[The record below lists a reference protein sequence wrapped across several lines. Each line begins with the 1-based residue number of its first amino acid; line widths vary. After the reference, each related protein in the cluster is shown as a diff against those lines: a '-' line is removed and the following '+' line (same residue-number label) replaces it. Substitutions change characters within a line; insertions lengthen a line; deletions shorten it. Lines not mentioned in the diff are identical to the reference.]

1 MDDVVIAGG
10 GPAGAMAAIILAR
23 AGLTVRVFDRACFPR
38 PKLCGDTLN
47 PGGCRTIAAHLPLTT
62 LVEQAR
68 PIGGMLLTGPD
79 GVRVRGRY
87 RHGVSG
93 YAIERRALD
102 EWLLARA
109 VAAGARVEQDTSVDE
124 AIVAAD
130 RVTGVRVRC
139 HRNHRNGGHRN
150 HRSHESH
157 ESHENTGRLLDHPAR
172 LVIAADG
179 RHSRLAFSLGLAR
192 HPPQP
197 RRWAIGAY
205 FEHVGQLSDA
215 GEMHVRRG
223 HYIGVAPLP
232 GGIANACLVVPH
244 ATGDPTWGDAAAKL
258 MSMLAAD
265 PELGPRFAPAR
276 MTGTPSVLGPMAV
289 DVPVPGTPG
298 LLLAGDAA
306 GFIDPITGD
315 GLTFALRGSV
325 LAANVAM
332 DVLAGRLA
340 LDRSVTRLAGDRR
353 RAFAAKWRFNR
364 SLRRLVASPQAV
376 TGAAMVARVLPRVF
390 ESVIRYAG
398 DVGGA
403 SAFAEAT
410 ADKKAPPLHG

>member
-1 MDDVVIAGG
+1 MDDVVIVGG

-23 AGLTVRVFDRACFPR
+23 AGLTVRIFDRARFPR

-62 LVEQAR
+62 LVKQAR
-68 PIGGMLLTGPD
+68 PISGMLLTGPG
-79 GVRVRGRY
+79 GVGVRGRY

-109 VAAGARVEQDTSVDE
+109 MAAGARVEQDTLVDE
-124 AIVAAD
+124 AIVGAD
-130 RVTGVRVRC
+130 RVTGVRIRC
-139 HRNHRNGGHRN
+139 GSQLRDHR
-150 HRSHESH
+150 
-157 ESHENTGRLLDHPAR
+157 AR

-179 RHSRLAFSLGLAR
+179 RHSRLAFRLGLAR
-192 HPPQP
+192 HPRQP

-205 FEHVGQLSDA
+205 FEHVGQLSDT
-215 GEMHVRRG
+215 GEMHVRCG

-244 ATGDPTWGDAAAKL
+244 ATGDPAWDDAVTKL
-258 MSMLAAD
+258 TSMLAAD
-265 PELGPRFAPAR
+265 PELGPRFAHAR
-276 MTGTPSVLGPMAV
+276 MMGAPSVLGPMAV
-289 DVPVPGTPG
+289 DVPVPGAPG

-325 LAANVAM
+325 LAANVAL

-340 LDRSVTRLAGDRR
+340 VDRSVARLAADRR

-364 SLRRLVASPQAV
+364 SLRRLVASPRAIESAAV
-376 TGAAMVARVLPRVF
+376 AARILPGVFGAI
-390 ESVIRYAG
+390 IRYAG
-398 DVGGA
+398 DV
-403 SAFAEAT
+403 
-410 ADKKAPPLHG
+410 